1 MKRKS
6 LTELNLIVHHRTDG
20 LMTHS
25 LLTTEGLTVILQ
37 EIVETSGV
45 DGEYRSQYLLD
56 TITGPTEGGK
66 VAM

>member
-1 MKRKS
+1 M
-6 LTELNLIVHHRTDG
+6 HHRTDG

-25 LLTTEGLTVILQ
+25 LLTTDGLTVILQ

-45 DGEYRSQYLLD
+45 DGEYRSQYLPD
-56 TITGPTEGGK
+56 TITGPTERAK

>member
-1 MKRKS
+1 MP
-6 LTELNLIVHHRTDG
+6 ELNLTVHQPKDR
-20 LMTHS
+20 LMTHP

-45 DGEYRSQYLLD
+45 DGEYRSQYLPD
-56 TITGPTEGGK
+56 TIIRPTERGK

>member
-1 MKRKS
+1 M
-6 LTELNLIVHHRTDG
+6 HHRTDG

-25 LLTTEGLTVILQ
+25 LLTTDGLTVILQ

-45 DGEYRSQYLLD
+45 DGEYRSQYLPD
-56 TITGPTEGGK
+56 TITRPMEGGK